1 MIVELQN
8 YVEPFVEV
16 TINTFKEVADVDVSP
31 RHPHFLD
38 PDKAFE
44 WDISAVIG
52 LSGAVKGA
60 IIISMKAELAIKLT
74 DCFTAKAGLDIEHT
88 EIDEDVIDAIGE
100 INNIIAG
107 NIKPKVPNGEKIVI
121 SIPTIIKGKE
131 HSIAWPGKQTRILCI
146 PHKAFDNDIFHLMV
160 AIELGSEK

>member
-1 MIVELQN
+1 MILELQN
-8 YVEPFVEV
+8 YAETFVEV
-16 TINTFKEVADVDVSP
+16 TVNTLKEFVGVDVSP

-38 PDKAFE
+38 PDKGFD

-60 IIISMKAELAIKLT
+60 VIVSMKEELATKLT
-74 DCFTAKAGLDIEHT
+74 DILTGTKHT
-88 EIDEDVIDAIGE
+88 EMDSDVLDAVGE

-107 NIKPKVPNGEKIVI
+107 NIKPKIPNGEKIVI

-131 HSIAWPGKQTRILCI
+131 HSIAWPSKQTRILCI

-160 AIELGSEK
+160 AIELDEK

>member
-1 MIVELQN
+1 MTVELQN

-16 TINTFKEVADVDVSP
+16 TVNTFKEFVGVDVVP

-38 PDKAFE
+38 PEKGFE

-60 IIISMKAELAIKLT
+60 VIISMKTELAIRLT
-74 DCFTAKAGLDIEHT
+74 DILAGEGHT
-88 EIDEDVIDAIGE
+88 EIDADVVDAIGE
-100 INNIIAG
+100 INNIVAG
-107 NIKPKVPNGEKIVI
+107 NIKPKVPNGDKIVI

-131 HSIAWPGKQTRILCI
+131 HSIAWPSKQTRILCI
-146 PHKAFDNDIFHLMV
+146 PHKAFENDIFHLMV
-160 AIELGSEK
+160 AIELDPDA

>member
-1 MIVELQN
+1 MTVELQN

-16 TINTFKEVADVDVSP
+16 TVNTFKEFVGIDITP

-38 PDKAFE
+38 PEETFE

-52 LSGAVKGA
+52 LSGVVKGA
-60 IIISMKAELAIKLT
+60 VIVSMKTELAIKLT
-74 DCFTAKAGLDIEHT
+74 DLLAGEGHD
-88 EIDEDVIDAIGE
+88 EIDADVVDAIGE

-107 NIKPKVPNGEKIVI
+107 NIKPRVPNGDRIVI

-131 HSIAWPGKQTRILCI
+131 HSIAWPSKQTRILCI
-146 PHKAFDNDIFHLMV
+146 PHKAFENDIFHLMV
-160 AIELGSEK
+160 AIELENTK

>member
-1 MIVELQN
+1 MNVELQN
-8 YVEPFVEV
+8 YVEPFVDV
-16 TINTFKEVADVDVSP
+16 TVNTFKEFVGIDIIP

-38 PDKAFE
+38 PDKAFG

-52 LSGAVKGA
+52 LSGVVKGA
-60 IIISMKAELAIKLT
+60 IIISMKSELAMKLT
-74 DCFTAKAGLDIEHT
+74 DILTDMEHKELDA
-88 EIDEDVIDAIGE
+88 DVIDAIGE

-107 NIKPKVPNGEKIVI
+107 NIKPKVPNGDKIVI

-131 HSIAWPGKQTRILCI
+131 HTIAWPSKQTRILCI

-160 AIELGSEK
+160 AIELESGK

>member
-1 MIVELQN
+1 MLELTN

-16 TINTFKEVADVDVSP
+16 TVSTFKEFIGVDVSP

-38 PDKAFE
+38 PEKGFE

-52 LSGAVKGA
+52 LSGVVKGA
-60 IIISMKAELAIKLT
+60 VIVSMKSELAIKLT
-74 DCFTAKAGLDIEHT
+74 DLLAGEGHT
-88 EIDEDVIDAIGE
+88 EIDADVVDAIGE

-107 NIKPKVPNGEKIVI
+107 NIKPKVPNGDRIVI

-131 HSIAWPGKQTRILCI
+131 HSIAWPSRQTRILCI
-146 PHKAFDNDIFHLMV
+146 PHKAFDDDIFHLMV
-160 AIELGSEK
+160 AIELETNV

>member
-1 MIVELQN
+1 MNVELQN
-8 YVEPFVEV
+8 YVEPFVDV
-16 TINTFKEVADVDVSP
+16 TVNTFKEFVGIEINP

-52 LSGAVKGA
+52 LSGVVKGA
-60 IIISMKAELAIKLT
+60 VIISMKSDLAIKLT
-74 DCFTAKAGLDIEHT
+74 DLLTGSEHN
-88 EIDEDVIDAIGE
+88 EIDADVIDAIGE

-107 NIKPKVPNGEKIVI
+107 NIKPKVPNGDRIVI

-131 HSIAWPGKQTRILCI
+131 HSIAWPSKQTRILCI
-146 PHKAFDNDIFHLMV
+146 PHKAFENDIFHLMV
-160 AIELGSEK
+160 AIELESGK

>member
-1 MIVELQN
+1 MVVELQN

-16 TINTFKEVADVDVSP
+16 TINTFKEFVGVEVSP
-31 RHPHFLD
+31 KHPHFLD

-60 IIISMKAELAIKLT
+60 VIISMKTDLAIKLT
-74 DCFTAKAGLDIEHT
+74 DLLAGPGHTDI
-88 EIDEDVIDAIGE
+88 DADVVDAIGE

-107 NIKPKVPNGEKIVI
+107 NIKPRVPNGERIVI
-121 SIPTIIKGKE
+121 SIPTIIKGRE
-131 HSIAWPGKQTRILCI
+131 HSIAWPSRQTRILCI
-146 PHKAFDNDIFHLMV
+146 PHKAFKNDIFHLMV
-160 AIELGSEK
+160 AIELENEK

>member
-1 MIVELQN
+1 MSLELQN

-16 TINTFKEVADVDVSP
+16 TVNTFKEFVGVDVTP

-60 IIISMKAELAIKLT
+60 VIISMKTELAIKLT
-74 DCFTAKAGLDIEHT
+74 DLLAGPDHT
-88 EIDEDVIDAIGE
+88 ELDADVIDAIGE

-107 NIKPKVPNGEKIVI
+107 NIKPKIPNGERIVI

-131 HSIAWPGKQTRILCI
+131 HSIAWPSKATRILCI
-146 PHKAFDNDIFHLMV
+146 PHKAFENDIFHLMV
-160 AIELGSEK
+160 AIELDNEK

>member
-1 MIVELQN
+1 MTVELQN

-16 TINTFKEVADVDVSP
+16 TVSTFKEFVGIDVSP

-38 PDKAFE
+38 PDKGFE

-52 LSGAVKGA
+52 LSGAVRGA
-60 IIISMKAELAIKLT
+60 VIVSMKADLAIKLA
-74 DCFTAKAGLDIEHT
+74 DKLAGPGHT
-88 EIDEDVIDAIGE
+88 EMDADVIDAVGE

-121 SIPTIIKGKE
+121 SIPTIIKGRE
-131 HSIAWPGKQTRILCI
+131 HSIAWPSKQTRILCI

-160 AIELGSEK
+160 AIELEPER

>member
-1 MIVELQN
+1 MTVELQN

-16 TINTFKEVADVDVSP
+16 TVNTFKEFVGVDVVP

-38 PDKAFE
+38 PEKSFE

-52 LSGAVKGA
+52 LSGIVKGA
-60 IIISMKAELAIKLT
+60 VIISMKAELAIKLT
-74 DCFTAKAGLDIEHT
+74 ELLTGDTCK
-88 EIDEDVIDAIGE
+88 EINADVVDAIGE

-107 NIKPKVPNGEKIVI
+107 NMKPKVPNGDRIVI

-131 HSIAWPGKQTRILCI
+131 HSIAWPSKATRILCI

-160 AIELGSEK
+160 AIEKESDR

>member
-1 MIVELQN
+1 MTVELTN

-16 TINTFKEVADVDVSP
+16 TVNTFKEFVGADVGP

-38 PDKAFE
+38 PEKEFE
-44 WDISAVIG
+44 WDVSAVIG
-52 LSGAVKGA
+52 LSGIVKGA
-60 IIISMKAELAIKLT
+60 IIISMKKELAVKIT
-74 DCFTAKAGLDIEHT
+74 DLLAGPGHK
-88 EIDEDVIDAIGE
+88 EIDADVVDAIGE

-131 HSIAWPGKQTRILCI
+131 HSIAWPSKQTRILCI
-146 PHKAFDNDIFHLMV
+146 PHKVFDDDIFHLMV
-160 AIELGSEK
+160 AIELEKAK

>member
-1 MIVELQN
+1 MTVELQN

-16 TINTFKEVADVDVSP
+16 TVSTFKEFVGIDISP
-31 RHPHFLD
+31 KNPHFLD

-60 IIISMKAELAIKLT
+60 VIVSMKSDLAIKLT
-74 DCFTAKAGLDIEHT
+74 DKLVGSKHAEVDA
-88 EIDEDVIDAIGE
+88 DVLDAIGE

-131 HSIAWPGKQTRILCI
+131 HSIAWPSKQTRILCI
-146 PHKAFDNDIFHLMV
+146 PNKVFENDIFHLMV
-160 AIELGSEK
+160 AIELDVEK

>member
-1 MIVELQN
+1 MTVELQN

-16 TINTFKEVADVDVSP
+16 TVNTFKEFVGIEVVP

-38 PDKAFE
+38 PEKSFE

-52 LSGAVKGA
+52 LSGVVKGA
-60 IIISMKAELAIKLT
+60 VIISMKTDLAIKLT
-74 DCFTAKAGLDIEHT
+74 NLLTGET
-88 EIDEDVIDAIGE
+88 RSEIDADVVDAIGE

-107 NIKPKVPNGEKIVI
+107 NMKPRVPNGDRIVI

-131 HSIAWPGKQTRILCI
+131 HSIAWPSRATRILCI
-146 PHKAFDNDIFHLMV
+146 PHKAYENDIFHLMV
-160 AIELGSEK
+160 AIEKEDDR

>member
-1 MIVELQN
+1 MTVELQN

-16 TINTFKEVADVDVSP
+16 AINTFKEFCGVDVSP
-31 RHPHFLD
+31 RHPFFMD
-38 PDKAFE
+38 PDKEFE

-60 IIISMKAELAIKLT
+60 IIISMKADLAIKLT
-74 DCFTAKAGLDIEHT
+74 DLLAGEGHTDI
-88 EIDEDVIDAIGE
+88 DADVVDAIGE
-100 INNIIAG
+100 VNNIIAG
-107 NIKPKVPNGEKIVI
+107 NIKPKVPNGDKIVI

-131 HSIAWPGKQTRILCI
+131 HSIAWPSKQTRILCI

-160 AIELGSEK
+160 AIELDPDS

>member
-1 MIVELQN
+1 MTVELQN

-16 TINTFKEVADVDVSP
+16 TVNTFKEFVGIDISP

-38 PDKAFE
+38 PDKGFE

-52 LSGAVKGA
+52 LSGVVKGA
-60 IIISMKAELAIKLT
+60 VIISMKADLAIKLT
-74 DCFTAKAGLDIEHT
+74 DMLTDDTHS
-88 EIDEDVIDAIGE
+88 EIDADVIDAIGE

-107 NIKPKVPNGEKIVI
+107 NIKPKVPNGDKIVI

-131 HSIAWPGKQTRILCI
+131 HSIAWPSKQTRILCI
-146 PHKAFDNDIFHLMV
+146 PHKAFENDIFHLMV
-160 AIELGSEK
+160 AIELDPVK